1 MFVCLR
7 PASRTNESLRNV
19 HSFKRMPIMKPCCP
33 LLVLCFQQLTA
44 VSSLSV
50 VRPLG
55 RQRLACALQ
64 SSLDYEG
71 GGSPPDDGLILND
84 IDVQMA
90 KLRSKYPTSEA
101 DYLAMARARN
111 AAKAASVNEGA
122 SDTDWRQV
130 AAEARERVGGVDDW
144 EIAANEAGNVDSQIL
159 IPIELMEG
167 DNSADGGEPDEPKL
181 MLF

>member
-1 MFVCLR
+1 M
-7 PASRTNESLRNV
+7 AAM
-19 HSFKRMPIMKPCCP
+19 KRFS
-33 LLVLCFQQLTA
+33 LLVLCVQQLTA

-55 RQRLACALQ
+55 KPLRLASELHA
-64 SSLDYEG
+64 SLDNEG
-71 GGSPPDDGLILND
+71 GPQPPSDDGLILSD

-101 DYLAMARARN
+101 DYLALARARN

-122 SDTDWRQV
+122 SDTDWHHV
-130 AAEARERVGGVDDW
+130 AAEARERSGAVDDW
-144 EIAANEAGNVDSQIL
+144 EVAAKEAGNVDSQIL

-167 DNSADGGEPDEPKL
+167 DSSADGGDPDEPKL